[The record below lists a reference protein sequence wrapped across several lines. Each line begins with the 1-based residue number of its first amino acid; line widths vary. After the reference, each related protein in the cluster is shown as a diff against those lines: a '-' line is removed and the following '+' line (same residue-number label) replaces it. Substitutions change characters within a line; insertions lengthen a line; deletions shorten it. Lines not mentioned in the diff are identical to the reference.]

1 MPHFEFL
8 SKKHQKTHQNQ
19 DPVGDLC
26 ELNDQSF
33 EVPLEKPAAQYLA
46 GAPMAWCPF

>member
-1 MPHFEFL
+1 MPNFYQQNYSL
-8 SKKHQKTHQNQ
+8 SSGKSA
-19 DPVGDLC
+19 PVRDLC

-46 GAPMAWCPF
+46 IGG